1 MNKQKFEHQ
10 YREAMNETLDELQ
23 TAMLMLAQL
32 QLKISEIGNSVQSL
46 SESVEEFISQEKG
59 DKATESNYK

>member
-32 QLKISEIGNSVQSL
+32 QLKIAEIGNSVQSL